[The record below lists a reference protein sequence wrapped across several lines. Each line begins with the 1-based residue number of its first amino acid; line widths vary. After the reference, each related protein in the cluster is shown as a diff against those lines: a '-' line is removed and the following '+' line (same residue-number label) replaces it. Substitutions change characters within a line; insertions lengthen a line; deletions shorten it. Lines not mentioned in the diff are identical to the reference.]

1 MAPRGVA
8 AAAADAAPI
17 APAAPAARKPWLAP
31 AIVVA
36 IAVVLAGVYFGV
48 RGMRAPAVETTVSKT
63 GPPASSELRR
73 TIDTTTGKMV
83 LVAEG
88 SFLFGKD
95 KQSATLP
102 AFYIDKTEVAV
113 EEYARFAKETGL
125 PMPAG
130 AAGERPRDPIVDV
143 SFLDAQEFA
152 KWAGKRLP
160 TSQEWEK
167 AARGTDGRVYPWG
180 DNPVT
185 PPPANLANPKGVM
198 HVGGNPAGA
207 SPCGAVN
214 MLGNVWEWVDDRKT
228 PSPEAVKHF
237 ARILSPSPTGV
248 EPWYAMRGA
257 SFQDPLRDDYLWDY
271 APAPARYHA
280 KNIGFR
286 CVKNP

>member
-1 MAPRGVA
+1 
-8 AAAADAAPI
+8 
-17 APAAPAARKPWLAP
+17 
-31 AIVVA
+31 
-36 IAVVLAGVYFGV
+36 
-48 RGMRAPAVETTVSKT
+48 
-63 GPPASSELRR
+63 
-73 TIDTTTGKMV
+73 MV

-102 AFYIDKTEVAV
+102 AFYIDKTEVPYEAY
-113 EEYARFAKETGL
+113 ERFSRETGL

-130 AAGERPRDPIVDV
+130 AAGERPRDPMVDV

-180 DNPVT
+180 DNQLT
-185 PPPANLANPKGVM
+185 PAPANIGNPNGIM
-198 HVGGNPAGA
+198 QVGSHPAGA
-207 SPCGAVN
+207 SPYGAVN
-214 MLGNVWEWVDDRKT
+214 MLGNVWEWVDDRRT

-237 ARILSPSPTGV
+237 ARLLPTSPTAA

-257 SFQDPLRDDYLWDY
+257 SYQDPLRDDYLWDY